1 MRSLLLATAVA
12 LALAAALQTQQ
23 IKLPP
28 HPTPLAVGTHVPS
41 FSVIDQFGKVRDFA
55 NLTGPKGL
63 VFFFYKSA
71 EW

>member
-1 MRSLLLATAVA
+1 MRSLLSVAV
-12 LALAAALQTQQ
+12 LALAIGAALQSQQ
-23 IKLPP
+23 FKAPP

-41 FSVIDQFGKVRDFA
+41 FSLEDQFGKTRDFA